1 METVLL
7 TGGAGYI
14 GSHTAVALLGAGYE
28 TVIADDLTNSEAGV
42 IDRIKT
48 ITGRSPRFYNIN
60 VLDAAALD
68 RVFEENEISAVLH
81 FAGFKSVANSVKDP
95 VGYYKNNVG
104 TTITLL
110 ETMKKH
116 GCGRFVF
123 SSSATVY
130 GCNNPIPYTE
140 AMPTGSCASPYGW
153 TKFVS
158 EQILFDAARADSAFS
173 AVILR
178 YFNPIG
184 AHESGLIGEKP
195 NGVPDNLMPYIT
207 QLAAGKRDVL
217 RVFGN
222 DYPTRDGTG
231 VRDYIHVCDLAAG
244 HLAALDYSRGHTGA
258 EAFNLGTGR
267 GVSVLELVRAF
278 ERVNGLSL
286 PLEYAPR
293 RPGDLAE
300 YYADAGKAERVL
312 GWHAEKTIDDMC
324 RDSWRWQK
332 NSENL

>member
-153 TKFVS
+153 TKLVS
-158 EQILFDAARADSAFS
+158 ERILFDAAVADSAFS

-207 QLAAGKRDVL
+207 QLAAGKRDIL
-217 RVFGN
+217 RVFGS

-312 GWHAEKTIDDMC
+312 GWRAEKTIDDMC

>member
-14 GSHTAVALLGAGYE
+14 GSHTAVALLEAGYE
-28 TVIADDLTNSEAGV
+28 AVIADDLSNSEAGV
-42 IDRIKT
+42 IDWIKT

-68 RVFEENEISAVLH
+68 RVFEENEISAAVH

-110 ETMKKH
+110 EAMKKH
-116 GCGRFVF
+116 GCRRFVF

-158 EQILFDAARADSAFS
+158 EQILFDAAAADSAFS

-217 RVFGN
+217 RIFGS

-278 ERVNGLSL
+278 ERVNRLRL